1 MSDDGQAVDLLSAEV
16 PYAMAGQRL
25 DQVAALLFDNYSR
38 ARLQAWI
45 CEGKLTVDR
54 QRRRSKDKVTGGEHL
69 ELLAEVEAQARW
81 QPQQIALE
89 IVYEDES
96 LIIINK
102 PAGLVVHPAVGNPEG
117 TLLNALLHH
126 APELNKVPRAGIVHR
141 LDKETTG
148 LLVVAKTLL
157 AQKSLVEQLQ
167 SRTVGRLYEAVVA
180 GTLISGGTVDEP
192 MGRHPVDRKRMAVV
206 HTGKAAITHYRI
218 TERFRDYTR
227 LGVKLETGR
236 THQIRVHMAHLH
248 HPLVGDPVYGGRL
261 RLPKG
266 ASEQLLATLR
276 GFRRQAL
283 HAGALELFHPESGE
297 LCQWQAPLPR
307 DMVDLL
313 ARLRLEN
320 GV

>member
-117 TLLNALLHH
+117 T
-126 APELNKVPRAGIVHR
+126 
-141 LDKETTG
+141 
-148 LLVVAKTLL
+148 
-157 AQKSLVEQLQ
+157 
-167 SRTVGRLYEAVVA
+167 
-180 GTLISGGTVDEP
+180 
-192 MGRHPVDRKRMAVV
+192 
-206 HTGKAAITHYRI
+206 
-218 TERFRDYTR
+218 
-227 LGVKLETGR
+227 
-236 THQIRVHMAHLH
+236 
-248 HPLVGDPVYGGRL
+248 
-261 RLPKG
+261 
-266 ASEQLLATLR
+266 
-276 GFRRQAL
+276 
-283 HAGALELFHPESGE
+283 
-297 LCQWQAPLPR
+297 
-307 DMVDLL
+307 
-313 ARLRLEN
+313 
-320 GV
+320 